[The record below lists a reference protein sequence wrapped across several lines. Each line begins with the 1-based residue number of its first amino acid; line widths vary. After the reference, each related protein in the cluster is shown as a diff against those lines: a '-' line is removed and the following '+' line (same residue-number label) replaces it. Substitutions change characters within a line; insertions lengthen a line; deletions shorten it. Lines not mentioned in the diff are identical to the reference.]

1 MYKINLNW
9 DDREAIPDK
18 IRPDVEY
25 LFSRM
30 NEAVIDMVDARQG
43 DRILDV
49 GCGRGIEVLKMS
61 EQGAVVIGIDPS
73 SFMLD
78 RAREL
83 SRNNGHNSSLVRA
96 IGESIPIVP
105 QSVDKILCKG
115 ALDHF
120 ADPEKAIQ
128 QMATV
133 LKPQGQVVIAIA
145 NFESLG
151 FRIGKFIF
159 KVRKL
164 LGIKNPYSRLPWELP
179 NDHTMKF
186 DYSSITNIA
195 RRYLVIDK
203 VTGVSLLFCTPGW
216 GDALSR
222 LPARLSRAVLS
233 TLDGIARAW
242 VGMSDVVIVRAR
254 PLNGLREN

>member
-1 MYKINLNW
+1 MYKIDLNW
-9 DDREAIPDK
+9 DDHEALPDK

-30 NEAVIDMVDARQG
+30 NEAVIQMVDARPG

-49 GCGRGIEVLKMS
+49 GCGRGIEMLKMS
-61 EQGAVVIGIDPS
+61 QAGAVVIGIEPS
-73 SFMLD
+73 AFMLE
-78 RAREL
+78 RAREMA
-83 SRNNGHNSSLVRA
+83 RNDGHNTSLIRA
-96 IGESIPIVP
+96 IGESIPMLP

-128 QMATV
+128 QMTLV
-133 LKPQGQVVIAIA
+133 VKPGGRVVIAIA

-159 KVRKL
+159 DVRKV
-164 LGIKNPYSRLPWELP
+164 LGIKNPYPRLPWELP
-179 NDHTMKF
+179 YDHTMKF
-186 DYSSITNIA
+186 DYNSIIRIA
-195 RRYLVIDK
+195 RPSLDVEK

-216 GDALSR
+216 GDMLSR
-222 LPARLSRAVLS
+222 LPAKLSRSILS
-233 TLDGIARAW
+233 TLDKIAGAW
-242 VGMSDVVIVRAR
+242 AGMSDVVIVRAKLKNSYR
-254 PLNGLREN
+254 NN

>member
-1 MYKINLNW
+1 MYKVDLNW
-9 DDREAIPDK
+9 DDHEAIPDK

-30 NEAVIDMVDARQG
+30 NEAVIEMVDARPG

-61 EQGAVVIGIDPS
+61 EAGALVVGIDPS
-73 SFMLD
+73 AFMLD

-83 SRNNGHNSSLVRA
+83 ARNNGHNTSLIRA

-105 QSVDKILCKG
+105 HSVDKILCKG

-128 QMATV
+128 QMTRV
-133 LKPQGQVVIAIA
+133 VKPGGSVIIAIA

-159 KVRKL
+159 GVRKV
-164 LGIKNPYSRLPWELP
+164 LGIKNPYPRLPWELP
-179 NDHTMKF
+179 YDHTIKF
-186 DYSSITNIA
+186 DYNSILRIA
-195 RRYLVIDK
+195 RLYLDVEK
-203 VTGVSLLFCTPGW
+203 VTGVSLLYCTPGW
-216 GDALSR
+216 GDILSR
-222 LPARLSRAVLS
+222 LPDRFSRSILSM
-233 TLDGIARAW
+233 LDKIAGAWAGI
-242 VGMSDVVIVRAR
+242 SDVVIVRAKLKNSVR
-254 PLNGLREN
+254 NN